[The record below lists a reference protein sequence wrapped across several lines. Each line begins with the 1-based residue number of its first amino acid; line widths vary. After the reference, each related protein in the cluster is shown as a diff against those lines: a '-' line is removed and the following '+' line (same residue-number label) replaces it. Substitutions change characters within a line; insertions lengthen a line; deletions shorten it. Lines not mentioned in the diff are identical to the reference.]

1 MHSQCITYA
10 RFKKKLLKDI
20 QFMQLTSLTVI
31 RSLVVAFTAIIG
43 LTACG
48 GSDSTDSD
56 YTYAYIQFY
65 NASPNGANVEMR
77 EIDGDSFGSAQFGDT
92 TSLFSMEDGDIELEF
107 IRTDSDDQE
116 VYIDELT
123 ANLRNGY
130 KTIVVMSG
138 DFNSPIFTTYS
149 FERETLEDHFRI
161 FALSVAADES
171 SYDFYMSESGD
182 PFEAA
187 HFLGTVTT
195 GNATELEYWD
205 TDEDSDDFD
214 EGEYTIYLT
223 QPGSDDVI
231 FESQTVNFAYSTE
244 YLLTLRDVSGAIQ
257 NGLVV
262 DTILNSSTVTALTD
276 VEADSQYRI
285 YNSTEIDTELNVT
298 FGGNTDEEDVS
309 FTLAAGEISEFS
321 AIRYGDYRVT
331 VSDPS
336 SSSVALTNKLI
347 TLNQGESKAILVYS
361 VDNKLGAATFLES
374 GLPQAYDKT
383 VNFINLVS
391 DYDDVD
397 FYLVRND
404 ETIDTAE
411 YDLQNLE
418 FAESASRV
426 LPSDYY
432 EVIAVYEDDNDEQIL
447 LDRTSLFG
455 FTEEENYI
463 VTVEPA
469 DTPTGYEINVL
480 Y

>member
-1 MHSQCITYA
+1 
-10 RFKKKLLKDI
+10 
-20 QFMQLTSLTVI
+20 MQLISQPSLCVTWLRAIAVGLI
-31 RSLVVAFTAIIG
+31 VLVG
-43 LTACG
+43 LSACG
-48 GSDSTDSD
+48 GSDGSSSD

-77 EIDGDSFGSAQFGDT
+77 EVDGDSFGSAQFGDT
-92 TSLFSMEDGDIELEF
+92 TSMYSMESGEIELEF

-116 VYIDELT
+116 VFIEELEVD
-123 ANLRNGY
+123 LREGY

-138 DFNSPIFTTYS
+138 DFNAPTFTVYS
-149 FERETLEDHFRI
+149 FERETLEDHFRL
-161 FALSVAADES
+161 FALSVAVDDT

-187 HFLGTVTT
+187 NFLGTITT
-195 GNATELEYWD
+195 GEMVELSYWD
-205 TDEDSDDFD
+205 TDDDSDDFD

-223 QPGSDDVI
+223 APGGDEVI
-231 FESQTVNFAYSTE
+231 FESQTIDFIYETE
-244 YLLTLRDVSGAIQ
+244 YLMTLRNVSGAIQ
-257 NGLVV
+257 EGLVV

-285 YNSTEIDTELNVT
+285 YNSTNIDTPLQVT

-309 FTLAAGEISEFS
+309 FTLAAGQLSDFS

-331 VSDPS
+331 VTDPTGT
-336 SSSVALTNKLI
+336 VTALNNKLI
-347 TLNQGESKAILVYS
+347 TLNQGESKAILIYATN
-361 VDNKLGAATFLES
+361 DKLGAATFVES

-383 VNFINLVS
+383 VNFINLV
-391 DYDDVD
+391 DDFDDVD

-411 YDLQNLE
+411 YDVQNLE
-418 FAESASRV
+418 FAENTTEV

-432 EVIAVYEDDNDEQIL
+432 EVIAVYEDDNEEQIL
-447 LDRTSLFG
+447 LDRTALFG

>member
-1 MHSQCITYA
+1 
-10 RFKKKLLKDI
+10 
-20 QFMQLTSLTVI
+20 MQLTIPSVLKTVGFRALLSGSI
-31 RSLVVAFTAIIG
+31 ALFG
-43 LTACG
+43 LSACG
-48 GSDSTDSD
+48 SSDSSNSD
-56 YTYAYIQFY
+56 YSYAYVQFY

-92 TSLFSMEDGDIELEF
+92 TSMFSMEDGDIELEF

-123 ANLRNGY
+123 VNLRNGY

-149 FERETLEDHFRI
+149 FERETLEDHFRL
-161 FALSVAADES
+161 FALSVTADES

-187 HFLGTVTT
+187 HFLGTITS
-195 GNATELEYWD
+195 GNVAELEYWD
-205 TDEDSDDFD
+205 TGEDSDDFD

-223 QPGSDDVI
+223 QPGSNEVI

-455 FTEEENYI
+455 FTEEKNYI

-469 DTPTGYEINVL
+469 NTSTGYEIKIL

>member
-1 MHSQCITYA
+1 
-10 RFKKKLLKDI
+10 
-20 QFMQLTSLTVI
+20 MQLTTPSVTMTVGF
-31 RSLVVAFTAIIG
+31 RTIICG
-43 LTACG
+43 LIVLLGLSACG
-48 GSDSTDSD
+48 GSDSSSSD
-56 YTYAYIQFY
+56 YTYAYVQFY

-77 EIDGDSFGSAQFGDT
+77 EVDGDSFGSAQFGDT
-92 TSLFSMEDGDIELEF
+92 TSMYSLESGELELEF

-116 VYIDELT
+116 VLIDT
-123 ANLRNGY
+123 ITVDLREGY
-130 KTIVVMSG
+130 KTLIVMSG
-138 DFNSPIFTTYS
+138 DFAAPS
-149 FERETLEDHFRI
+149 FSNYQYERKTLEDHFRL
-161 FALSVAADES
+161 FALSVTADNA

-187 HFLGTVTT
+187 NYLGSA
-195 GNATELEYWD
+195 NAGDLGEFVFWD
-205 TDEDSDDFD
+205 ADDDSDYFD

-223 QPGSDDVI
+223 EPGSDEVI
-231 FESQTVNFAYSTE
+231 FESQTIDFIYETE
-244 YLLTLRDVSGAIQ
+244 YVLTLRDVSGAIQ
-257 NGLVV
+257 EGLVV

-285 YNSTEIDTELNVT
+285 YNSSNIDADLQVS

-309 FTLAAGEISEFS
+309 FTLSAGELSSFT

-331 VSDPS
+331 VTDPTGS
-336 SSSVALTNKLI
+336 ATSLNNKLI
-347 TLNQGESKAILVYS
+347 TLNQGESKAILIYNN
-361 VDNKLGAATFLES
+361 DDKLGAATFVES

-383 VNFINLVS
+383 VNFINLVN
-391 DYDDVD
+391 DFDDVD

-418 FAESASRV
+418 FGESASEV

-432 EVIAVYEDDNDEQIL
+432 EVIAVYEDDNGEQVL
-447 LDRTSLFG
+447 LDRTALFG
-455 FTEEENYI
+455 FVEEENYI

-469 DTPTGYEINVL
+469 DTATGYEIRVL

>member
-1 MHSQCITYA
+1 
-10 RFKKKLLKDI
+10 
-20 QFMQLTSLTVI
+20 MQLTSLTVI

-469 DTPTGYEINVL
+469 NTSTGYEIKIL